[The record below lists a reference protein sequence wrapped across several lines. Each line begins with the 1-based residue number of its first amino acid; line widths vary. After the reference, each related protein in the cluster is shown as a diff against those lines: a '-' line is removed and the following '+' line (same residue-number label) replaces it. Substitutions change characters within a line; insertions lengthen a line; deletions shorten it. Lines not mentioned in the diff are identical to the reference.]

1 MAVRLR
7 PPALYPYFR
16 SVSGLRG
23 VGPVTRKALARLLT
37 PPRPILG
44 EQEYEPVLRD
54 LLMHAPTGAEDRRQV
69 TSIARAEPGTM
80 VSLDVEVVEHK
91 PPPERRP
98 NMPYRVFTRD
108 ASGILT
114 LNYFHVKGDYLLKQ
128 LPVGERRFISGT
140 VEWYDGRKIMA
151 HPDMVVPPHRAA
163 EILRVMPVYPL
174 TLGISQRVLLRLMD
188 QALTVA
194 TPLPEWID
202 ATLLERQHWQG
213 WLSSLKSLH
222 RPDSPEFT
230 LATPARQRLAYDEL
244 LAHQLALGLS
254 RRHQQVPATY
264 PVPANAA
271 LNARLTAAL
280 PFTLTNAQEAA
291 LAEMTRDLASGQRM
305 IRLLQGDV
313 GSGKTIL
320 AFALMAEV
328 AALGFQA
335 AFMAPTDLLARQHEK
350 TLTPLAEKL
359 GFRLI
364 FLSGKMT
371 KAAQSKARA
380 AIQAGEV
387 ALVIGTHA
395 LFQEEV
401 IFKNLA
407 LLVVDEQHRFGV
419 EQRLQ
424 LAEKGLS
431 PHILQMTAT
440 PIPRSLA
447 MTYYGDMEVSVLN
460 EKPPGRQPIDTRVIP
475 IDRLSEVVEGLGR
488 VLAKGQKAYWVCPL
502 IEATQGELD
511 QKTEEADIAA
521 AEARLTMLTSH
532 FGAKVGLVHGRMK
545 VAERERV
552 MRAFAEGDL
561 QLLVATTV
569 IEVGVDVPDATIM
582 IIEQAERFG
591 LAQLHQLRGRVGRG
605 YAASSCVL
613 LYHPPLSEYGK
624 ARLSVLRATN
634 DGFAIAE
641 EDLKLRGA
649 GDVLGTR
656 QTGLPSF
663 HFASIIEDRELVSIA
678 RDDVK
683 LYLSKDPDLTGTRG
697 QALRQLLSL
706 FDYDHTVKLLKAA

>member
-1 MAVRLR
+1 MARLR
-7 PPALYPYFR
+7 PSALYPYFR
-16 SVSGLRG
+16 SVAGLRG

-37 PPRPILG
+37 PPRPVLG
-44 EQEYEPVLRD
+44 EEEYEPVLRD
-54 LLMHAPTGAEDRRQV
+54 LLMHAPTGSEDRRQV
-69 TSIARAEPGTM
+69 TSIARATPGTI
-80 VSLDVEVVEHK
+80 VTLEVEVAEHR
-91 PPPERRP
+91 PPPEHRP
-98 NMPYRVFTRD
+98 RLPYRVFTRD

-174 TLGISQRVLLRLMD
+174 TLGISQRVLLKLMD
-188 QALTVA
+188 QALQLA
-194 TPLPEWID
+194 TTLPEWLDIHLMQREGWWD
-202 ATLLERQHWQG
+202 
-213 WLSSLKSLH
+213 WLSSLKTLH
-222 RPDSPEFT
+222 RPTAAEFT
-230 LATPARQRLAYDEL
+230 LATPARRRLAYDEL

-254 RRHQQVPATY
+254 RRHQQTPATY
-264 PVPANAA
+264 PVVPDAA
-271 LNARLTAAL
+271 LHARLRNAL
-280 PFTLTNAQEAA
+280 PFTLTQAQESA
-291 LAEMTRDLASGQRM
+291 LGEMLADLASGRRM

-328 AALGFQA
+328 AACGYQA

-350 TLTPLAEKL
+350 TLMPLAETL
-359 GFRLI
+359 GLRLI
-364 FLSGKMT
+364 FLSGKMS
-371 KAAQSKARA
+371 KAAQAKARA
-380 AIQAGEV
+380 AILAGEV
-387 ALVIGTHA
+387 DLVVGTHA

-401 IFKNLA
+401 AFHKLA

-424 LAEKGLS
+424 LAEKGLA

-447 MTYYGDMEVSVLN
+447 MTYYGDMEVSILG
-460 EKPPGRQPIDTRVIP
+460 EKPPGRQPIDTRAIP
-475 IDRLSEVVEGLGR
+475 IERLSEVVEGLGR
-488 VLAKGQKAYWVCPL
+488 VLEKGQKSYWVCPL
-502 IEATQGELD
+502 IEVPQSALD

-521 AEARLTMLTSH
+521 AEARLTMLRAH
-532 FGAKVGLVHGRMK
+532 FGEKVGLVHGRMK

-552 MRAFAEGDL
+552 MREFAEGDL

-569 IEVGVDVPDATIM
+569 IEVGVNVPAATIM

-591 LAQLHQLRGRVGRG
+591 LAQLHQLRGRVGRSS
-605 YAASSCVL
+605 AASRCVL
-613 LYHPPLSEYGK
+613 LYHSPISEHGK
-624 ARLSVLRATN
+624 ARLSILRETN
-634 DGFAIAE
+634 DGFRIAE

-663 HFASIIEDRELVSIA
+663 HFASIAEDTALVTTA

-683 LYLSKDPDLTGTRG
+683 LYLSKDPDLTAPRG
-697 QALRQLLSL
+697 QALRLLLNL
-706 FDYDHTVKLLKAA
+706 FDYDHTVRLLKAA

>member
-7 PPALYPYFR
+7 SPALYPYFR

-23 VGPVTRKALARLLT
+23 VGPVTRKALARLLS

-69 TSIARAEPGTM
+69 TSIARAEPGKI
-80 VSLDVEVVEHK
+80 VSLDVEVIEHK
-91 PPPERRP
+91 APPVRRP
-98 NMPYRVFTRD
+98 NVPYRVLTRD
-108 ASGILT
+108 DSGILT

-128 LPVGERRFISGT
+128 LPVGARRLISGR

-151 HPDMVVPPHRAA
+151 HPDMVVSPHRAA

-174 TLGISQRVLLRLMD
+174 TLGIHQRLLLRLMD

-202 ATLLERQHWQG
+202 ASLLTHRHWRD

-230 LATPARQRLAYDEL
+230 LATMARQRLAYDEL

-254 RRHQQVPATY
+254 RRHQQVAATY
-264 PVPANAA
+264 PVPVNAS
-271 LNARLTAAL
+271 LHARLRAAL
-280 PFTLTNAQEAA
+280 PFTLTHAQEAA
-291 LAEMTRDLASGQRM
+291 LSEMTHDLASGQRM

-359 GFRLI
+359 GFHLI
-364 FLSGKMT
+364 FLSGKMN
-371 KAAQSKARA
+371 KSAQSKARA
-380 AIQAGEV
+380 AIQTGAV
-387 ALVIGTHA
+387 SFVIGTHA
-395 LFQEEV
+395 LFQQEV
-401 IFKNLA
+401 VFKNLA

-447 MTYYGDMEVSVLN
+447 MTYYGDMEVSILN
-460 EKPPGRQPIDTRVIP
+460 EKPPGRKPIDTRVIS
-475 IDRLSEVVEGLGR
+475 IERLNEVVEGLGR
-488 VLAKGQKAYWVCPL
+488 ALAKGQKAYWVCPL
-502 IEATQGELD
+502 IEAAQGELD
-511 QKTEEADIAA
+511 QKIEAADIAA
-521 AEARLTMLTSH
+521 AEARLTMLSSH
-532 FGAKVGLVHGRMK
+532 FSAKVGLVHGRMK

-552 MRAFAEGDL
+552 MREFAEGEL

-605 YAASSCVL
+605 HAVSSCVL
-613 LYHPPLSEYGK
+613 LYHPPLSDYGK
-624 ARLSVLRATN
+624 ARLSVLRGTN
-634 DGFAIAE
+634 DGFVIAE
-641 EDLKLRGA
+641 EDLRLRGA

-663 HFASIIEDRELVSIA
+663 HFASIIEDRELVTIA

-683 LYLSKDPDLTGTRG
+683 LYLIKDPELTGSRG
-697 QALRQLLSL
+697 HALRQLLSL

>member
-1 MAVRLR
+1 MAMRLR
-7 PPALYPYFR
+7 SPALYPYFR

-23 VGPVTRKALARLLT
+23 VGPVTRKALSRLLS

-44 EQEYEPVLRD
+44 EQEYDPVLRD

-69 TSIARAEPGTM
+69 TSIARAEPGEI

-91 PPPERRP
+91 PPPKGRP
-98 NMPYRVFTRD
+98 NVPYRILTRD
-108 ASGILT
+108 VTGILT
-114 LNYFHVKGDYLLKQ
+114 LNFFHVKGDYLVKQ

-151 HPDMVVPPHRAA
+151 HPDMVVPPHRSA

-174 TLGISQRVLLRLMD
+174 TLGISQRLLLRLMD
-188 QALTVA
+188 QALHLAV
-194 TPLPEWID
+194 PLPEWVD
-202 ATLLERQHWQG
+202 EALLKREQWRD
-213 WLSSLKSLH
+213 WLTSLKALH
-222 RPDSPEFT
+222 RPESPEFT

-254 RRHQQVPATY
+254 RRHQQVAATY
-264 PVPANAA
+264 PVPVNAA
-271 LNARLTAAL
+271 LHSRLRAAL
-280 PFTLTNAQEAA
+280 PFTLTKAQEAA
-291 LAEMTRDLASGQRM
+291 LSEMTHDLASGQRM

-364 FLSGKMT
+364 FLSGKMS
-371 KAAQSKARA
+371 KPAQSKARA

-401 IFKNLA
+401 VFKNLA

-424 LAEKGLS
+424 LAEKGLL

-447 MTYYGDMEVSVLN
+447 MTYYGDMEVSILN
-460 EKPPGRQPIDTRVIP
+460 EKPPGRQLIDTRVIS
-475 IDRLSEVVEGLGR
+475 IERLSEVVEGLER

-502 IEATQGELD
+502 IEAAQGDPD
-511 QKTEEADIAA
+511 QKIEAADIAA

-532 FGAKVGLVHGRMK
+532 FGTKVGLVHGRMK
-545 VAERERV
+545 VADRERV
-552 MRAFAEGDL
+552 MHEFANGNL

-569 IEVGVDVPDATIM
+569 IEVGVDVPTATIM

-605 YAASSCVL
+605 QAASSCVL

-641 EDLKLRGA
+641 EDLRLRGA

-663 HFASIIEDRELVSIA
+663 HFASIIEDRDLVTIA

-683 LYLSKDPDLTGTRG
+683 LYLSKDPDLTGARG
-697 QALRQLLSL
+697 QALRHLLSL